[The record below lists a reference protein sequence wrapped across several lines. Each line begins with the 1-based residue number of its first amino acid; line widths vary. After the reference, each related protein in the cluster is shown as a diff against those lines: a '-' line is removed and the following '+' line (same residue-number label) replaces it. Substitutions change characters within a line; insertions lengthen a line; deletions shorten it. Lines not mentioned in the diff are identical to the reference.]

1 MVSSKNDFNK
11 AIKLIEDIRADTNN
25 VKSSFDN
32 TKVFNDLDELINDTK
47 NNETTRKSTIKKIR
61 NIFSDLDQQK
71 QKEGTVFQNKVTDVV
86 YYLFNPLGITSK
98 PGKSMLPKRVKVR
111 EKRFNEILSK
121 TKNDG
126 LEIGVNGRKI
136 TLHNAERFLKDTAS
150 GKIDG
155 REFKKEYHNIVN
167 DVNAIL
173 KKPMITRSQKKYEF
187 YYC

>member
-1 MVSSKNDFNK
+1 MVSSKKDFKK

-32 TKVFNDLDELINDTK
+32 TKVFNDLDELINDIK

-71 QKEGTVFQNKVTDVV
+71 QKEGTVFQTKVTDVV

-98 PGKSMLPKRVKVR
+98 PDKSMLPKRVKVR
-111 EKRFNEILSK
+111 EKRFNEVLSK

-126 LEIGVNGRKI
+126 LEIGVDGRKI
-136 TLHNAERFLKDTAS
+136 TLDNAERFLKDTAS

-155 REFKKEYHNIVN
+155 REFKKEYNNIVN